1 MARTSVFFVVTLL
14 ILVGQF
20 FLQYFLS
27 TRESKWLGYILPV
40 INILSGVLW
49 ALNATTLPAVVAGF
63 LLGGGI
69 GCAIHILI
77 YRVGRDKVRRRMTD
91 QVDKMNIQDLG

>member
-1 MARTSVFFVVTLL
+1 MQNVMVFLAAAAV

-27 TRESKWLGYILPV
+27 TRESKWPGYILPV
-40 INILSGVLW
+40 INILWGVM
-49 ALNATTLPAVVAGF
+49 AGPP
-63 LLGGGI
+63 LGGLI
-69 GCAIHILI
+69 FFVINVLI
-77 YRVGRDKVRRRMTD
+77 YRIGRSKVRRRMAD